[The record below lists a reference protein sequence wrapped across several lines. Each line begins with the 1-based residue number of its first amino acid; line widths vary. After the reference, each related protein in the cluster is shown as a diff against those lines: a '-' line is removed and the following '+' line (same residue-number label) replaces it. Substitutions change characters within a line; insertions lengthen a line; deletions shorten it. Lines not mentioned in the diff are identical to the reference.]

1 MLMVSVFQSNKKYI
15 VILQFFSVLSYIG
28 NGSIDYDE
36 LRTVLVSCVAESK
49 LKFSDEKIDELT
61 E

>member
-1 MLMVSVFQSNKKYI
+1 MLMVSIFQSNKKYMI
-15 VILQFFSVLSYIG
+15 SQFFSVLSYIG
-28 NGSIDYDE
+28 NGSIDHDE